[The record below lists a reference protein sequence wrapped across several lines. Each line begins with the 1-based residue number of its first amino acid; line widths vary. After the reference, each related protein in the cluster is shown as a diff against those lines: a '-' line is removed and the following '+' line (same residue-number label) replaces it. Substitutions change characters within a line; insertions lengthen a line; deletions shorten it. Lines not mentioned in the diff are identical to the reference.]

1 MAPSK
6 LPRRPKPPSD
16 SATAEPEDDLGAG
29 VAPEESSEE
38 VQEEAPPFAEDY
50 VPRTMGEATQ
60 LEQWRGRLHARQFAL
75 RHEAELEAGRQTVID
90 EAQRVVDRET
100 RTLEAQIADAEAEVG
115 KARAAL
121 ELAEINLLNLEEDL
135 YRQQNAE

>member
-29 VAPEESSEE
+29 VPE
-38 VQEEAPPFAEDY
+38 QEEAPPFAEDY